1 MTGHMERHSGDYWCI
16 LRTAGPRTLP
26 LTRSLAAAGFDVW
39 TPVQT
44 GTRRKP
50 RSQVTTEFEAPIVPT
65 FVFARADRLNDL
77 RRIASLP
84 VKPHPAFSVFHS
96 FDRAPLIAGAEIEG
110 LRHYER
116 RCNEIATRNKAKAHR
131 REFAIG
137 DAVNVLDGAWQGLS
151 GIVEGG
157 DGRQARVSFGG
168 SLSVTIATFYLISN
182 DVEDGQLY
190 SGTAAQAASAS

>member
-1 MTGHMERHSGDYWCI
+1 MTGHKERVSGDYWCI

-44 GTRRKP
+44 GARRKP
-50 RSQVTTEFEAPIVPT
+50 RSQTTTEFEAPIVPT
-65 FVFARADRLNDL
+65 FVFARADRINDL

-84 VKPHPAFSVFHS
+84 VNPHPAFSVFHP
-96 FDRAPLIAGAEIEG
+96 FDSAPLIADAEIDG
-110 LRHYER
+110 LRRYER

-137 DAVNVLDGAWQGLS
+137 EGVNVLDGAWQGLS
-151 GIVEGG
+151 GIVEAG
-157 DGRQARVSFGG
+157 DGKQARVSFGG
-168 SLSVTIATFYLISN
+168 NLCVTIATFYLVPN
-182 DVEDGQLY
+182 DVEGGQLY
-190 SGTAAQAASAS
+190 SGAAA